1 MNKHRYVLSIQWMEV
16 FILENAQHSKK
27 VTQLKHGKD
36 KNVKNLGRFF
46 SQLQENF
53 IIWKKH

>member
-36 KNVKNLGRFF
+36 KNVKNLG
-46 SQLQENF
+46 
-53 IIWKKH
+53 